1 MTNPVENTLDPVRSF
16 ATFWAESLS
25 HVLGQISG
33 TTFPVSLAEDSA
45 AEAAAGDIHLLAT
58 TAGAIRGELS
68 LLIPL
73 KSAILLAGIFLSE
86 DKTDKAELTSD
97 DRAALEE
104 LFRQVAG
111 HAATAGRSA
120 FQDLSLTVA
129 VAEAPTWSSAASGW
143 FRSESGAPQP
153 IALQWRM
160 SAALHAALLASVPA
174 KQTDPPATLPD
185 SPNADP
191 GRLNFF
197 MDLELDV
204 TLRLGG
210 RDLLLKD
217 ILDLVPGSV
226 LELDR
231 EVSDPADL
239 LLDGKLIA
247 RGEVVMVNGNYGM
260 RVTEV
265 LASPQPGA

>member
-1 MTNPVENTLDPVRSF
+1 MTSPAENSYEPIASF
-16 ATFWAESLS
+16 AQLWAESLS
-25 HVLGQISG
+25 AVLGQIAG
-33 TTFPVSLAEDSA
+33 APFPICLADDSA
-45 AEAAAGDIHLLAT
+45 AEAAAEDVHLLVT

-68 LLIPL
+68 LLVSFE
-73 KSAILLAGIFLSE
+73 SAILLAGVFLSE
-86 DKTDKAELTSD
+86 DKTGKTELTTD

-111 HAATAGRSA
+111 HVATSGRSI
-120 FQDLSLTVA
+120 FPDLSLTVA
-129 VAEAPTWSSAASGW
+129 LSEAPTWSSASSGW
-143 FRSESGAPQP
+143 FRSEPAVPKP
-153 IALQWRM
+153 IALQWKM
-160 SAALHAALLASVPA
+160 SAALNAALLASVQA
-174 KQTDPPATLPD
+174 RKADPPATLPD
-185 SPNADP
+185 SSSANI

-231 EVSDPADL
+231 QVNDPADL

-247 RGEVVMVNGNYGM
+247 KGEVVMVSGNYGL

-265 LASPQPGA
+265 FTSSQLGE